1 MVNHSRKIFGL
12 FKPAAQW
19 FNDHVRGSGLSGLC
33 MTGYTTISTG
43 MQGAFVERW
52 HKETS
57 SFHLPVG
64 EMMITLHDVQCLL
77 HLPIRGPLLTHSK
90 IQRVEAIDWMMLYLG
105 MEHEVA
111 HFECATTSGPHV
123 RFTTLSVY
131 FEHHLNAAAGAEG
144 EGDELFREYHRGCA
158 LRCWYMH
165 VVGAACFVDK
175 SARYVDVAYLHYFMD
190 LDTVH
195 QWNWGS
201 ATLAYLNQKLNE
213 ASNWRTRQ
221 LVGSFTLLTVRFI
234 LIHYRIYLFIYVSYL
249 ILIHCLVSVSELDH
263 LLLLPHPRLSHR
275 SCVRGRHAQG
285 RQIRSP
291 EGERCGGTI
300 PSVLGPHDAR
310 RRHLEAVRRLRSD
323 CPL

>member
-1 MVNHSRKIFGL
+1 
-12 FKPAAQW
+12 
-19 FNDHVRGSGLSGLC
+19 

-64 EMMITLHDVQCLL
+64 EMTITLHDVQCLL
-77 HLPIRGPLLTHSK
+77 HLPIRGPLLDHSR
-90 IQRVEAIDWMMLYLG
+90 IQRVEAIEWMTLYLG
-105 MEHEVA
+105 MEEEVA
-111 HFECATTSGPHV
+111 HFECATTCGPHV
-123 RFTTLSVY
+123 RFTTLKIY
-131 FEHHLNAAAGAEG
+131 FEHHLNAAVGAEG
-144 EGDELFREYHRGCA
+144 EGDELFTEYHRGCA

-165 VVGAACFVDK
+165 VVGAACFMDK
-175 SARYVDVAYLHYFMD
+175 SARYVDVTYLRYFMD

-195 QWNWGS
+195 QWNWGE
-201 ATLAYLNQKLNE
+201 ATLAYLYQKLNE

-221 LVGSFTLLTVRFI
+221 LVGSCTLLTVRFI

-249 ILIHCLVSVSELDH
+249 FLIHYCVCVSELNH
-263 LLLLPHPRLSHR
+263 LLLLPHPRLPLR
-275 SCVRGRHAQG
+275 SCIHGRHAQG
-285 RQIRSP
+285 CQIRSP

-300 PSVLGPHDAR
+300 PFVLRPHDAR